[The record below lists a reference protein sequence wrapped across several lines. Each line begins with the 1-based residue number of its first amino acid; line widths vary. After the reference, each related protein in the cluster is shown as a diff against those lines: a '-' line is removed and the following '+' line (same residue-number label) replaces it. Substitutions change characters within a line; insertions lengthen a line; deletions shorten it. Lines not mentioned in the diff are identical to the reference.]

1 MLEQDRTD
9 QLIATLP
16 GSYYFRPEIYA
27 RELERIWGRMWVC
40 VERVEALPEPGD
52 FLTTTV
58 GDESLIVVRGRD
70 GRLRAFFNVCRHRG
84 AQVCTAAAGNAKALT
99 CAYHAWTYGLDGKLQ
114 GAPNIASFGSFPRE
128 DFGLVPVALEEWHG
142 LLWVNLSENP
152 QPIGE
157 QLDGPIVERFGEL
170 EQFARYGMGELR
182 LGKRITYEVQ
192 ANWKLVVENF
202 MECYHCAPM
211 HPELCELLPGF
222 YNGASYQ
229 AMPGE
234 GTAFAADVEQFSMS
248 GRGNRA
254 RLPGLR
260 DEDDRLYFGLT
271 LAPNVLL
278 SLLPDHIILH
288 TVYPRGPEQSLVVCD
303 WLFAADAV
311 AAPDFDP
318 SDTVAIFDVVN
329 QQDWVVCEQTQ
340 RGMRSRAFARGGVY
354 VPTEHHL
361 RAFNELVLERLA
373 EPDAP

>member
-16 GSYYFRPEIYA
+16 GSYYYRPEIYA

-202 MECYHCAPM
+202 MECYHCAPV
-211 HPELCELLPGF
+211 HPELTRLLPEFRQGT
-222 YNGASYQ
+222 SYQ
-229 AMPGE
+229 GFAGS
-234 GTAFAADVEQFSMS
+234 GTTFANDVEAFTLS
-248 GRGNRA
+248 GNGNRPL
-254 RLPGLR
+254 LPGLR
-260 DEDDRLYFGLT
+260 PEDDRLYYGFVLW
-271 LAPNVLL
+271 PNVFVN
-278 SLLPDHIILH
+278 LLPDHVILH
-288 TVYPRGPEQSLVVCD
+288 TLRPIAPDRSHVTCD
-303 WLFAADAV
+303 WLFDPAEAAR
-311 AAPDFDP
+311 PDFDP
-318 SDTVAIFDVVN
+318 ADTVEIFDLVN
-329 QQDWVVCEQTQ
+329 RQDWEVCELTQ
-340 RGMRSRAFARGGVY
+340 LGMGSKAFAQGGVY
-354 VPTEHHL
+354 VTNEGHIA
-361 RAFNELVLERLA
+361 AFRDLVLTQLEA
-373 EPDAP
+373 